1 MLTEKSR
8 AGQFL
13 LAEANG
19 TLSRE
24 RIIIAS
30 GQGVLPVGQVLG
42 RITTEGANQ
51 GKYGKYSNADST
63 TGLGTAVAIL
73 YDEVDATTADA
84 PGVGV
89 FRHAEVKE
97 SELTGIDAHGKADLA
112 PAHIIF
118 R

>member
-24 RIIIAS
+24 RIVIAE

-42 RITTEGANQ
+42 KITASGKF
-51 GKYGKYSNADST
+51 GKYNNADT
-63 TGLGTAVAIL
+63 ETGVGTAVAIL
-73 YDEVDATTADA
+73 YDEVDATDADA

-89 FRHAEVKE
+89 FRHAEVKD
-97 SELTGIDAHGKADLA
+97 SELTGIDAAGKLDLA